1 MWKVNIMKFLRILSR
16 RSRDISSAILLVVS
30 YAVGIGFSSIAGKL
44 AGKQFLNL
52 SPKKSTWVAHHN
64 ESPWEHMY

>member
-1 MWKVNIMKFLRILSR
+1 MMHFFRILSR

-44 AGKQFLNL
+44 AGKRFLDL
-52 SPKKSTWVAHHN
+52 SPKRSTWVAHN
-64 ESPWEHMY
+64 TDSSWDHMY